1 MNISDLVRRLMAGE
15 SLTPAEVSALL
26 RESVASLAVAADQS
40 GESTDYVIEAM
51 LERVTSMPAEFVALR
66 QCIESEWLGIDSVP
80 GGSIYEVVV
89 RAAESLAAINRLA
102 PLQFEVI
109 QAQAS
114 DPDWRTRLVAAW
126 TLRDEKTGAN
136 QAVRDQ
142 LARDSFQDDNG
153 VFLVREGVG
162 VYED

>member
-1 MNISDLVRRLMAGE
+1 M
-15 SLTPAEVSALL
+15 TPVEVSALL
-26 RESVASLAVAADQS
+26 RESVASLTSAADEI

-51 LERVTSMPAEFVALR
+51 LERVTSTPADFVALR
-66 QCIESEWLGIDSVP
+66 QLIESEWLRLDEIP
-80 GGSIYEVVV
+80 GGSAFEVVV
-89 RAAESLAAINRLA
+89 RAAESLAALNRLA
-102 PLQFEVI
+102 PLQLEVI